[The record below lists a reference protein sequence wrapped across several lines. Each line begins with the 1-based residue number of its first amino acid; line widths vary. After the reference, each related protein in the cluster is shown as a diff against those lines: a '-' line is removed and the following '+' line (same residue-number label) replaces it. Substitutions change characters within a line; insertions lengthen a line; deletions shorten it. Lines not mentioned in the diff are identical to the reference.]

1 MSRSTLLQT
10 VYMRSTRTLL
20 IVASVILVAGFLMV
34 VTSNNA
40 NSYGWFAYAPESES
54 VAVDSGYLLTTREV
68 IGWAA
73 LWVASLILTGVV
85 VRYRVLR
92 RLAPNDDQPE

>member
-20 IVASVILVAGFLMV
+20 IVAGVILAAGVLLVM
-34 VTSNNA
+34 TSNNGD
-40 NSYGWFAYAPESES
+40 SYGWFAYAPGSES

-68 IGWAA
+68 IGWVA

-85 VRYRVLR
+85 VRYLVLR
-92 RLAPNDDQPE
+92 RLAPNDDLPD